1 MMQFSVSAL
10 VCMEKNGEEKNLR
23 DEILTVS
30 HESCVFSISNKSDSY
45 EYSCHDSTLNCFE
58 ALFCY
63 ESMENL

>member
-1 MMQFSVSAL
+1 
-10 VCMEKNGEEKNLR
+10 MEKNGEEKDLR

-45 EYSCHDSTLNCFE
+45 DSTLNCFE